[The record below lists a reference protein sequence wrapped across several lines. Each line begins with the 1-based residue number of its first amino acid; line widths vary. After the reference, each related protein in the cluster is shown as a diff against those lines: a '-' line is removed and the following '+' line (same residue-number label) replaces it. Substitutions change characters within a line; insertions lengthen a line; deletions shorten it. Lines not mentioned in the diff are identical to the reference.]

1 MSIENPFDYFK
12 DGSGSV
18 FIDTRSEK
26 TILKETLL
34 DVSERESRVDAV
46 ERWIDGRGSG
56 CCQFT
61 STLQVTDFLA
71 KLAVSIGGE
80 SILDPVCGTGLLLA
94 KVAASTG
101 AKNICGVELNSE
113 VSEIARLVIPE
124 CGKVFCNDALKA
136 GGDVDPRYDLIVGEP
151 PMGVKLDSSYEI
163 PTSKK
168 GITIFSDAL
177 VTWAVDRLAS
187 NGTAIFLLPVT
198 FLTGQS
204 VKMRDYLQ
212 SVGISV
218 RACIHVPSGSL
229 KATMVQ
235 SYVVVLDRVQREDT
249 FIAQYSSDVGHQK
262 EIIKN
267 FENDGNAKRPA
278 QGRMVKLVNFK
289 GYNHYDA
296 QERLKQLVPRMRL
309 NEVSSDSLFKKI
321 VRATKLDYEFVGSSN
336 VLYLKL
342 VGKVFASVNR
352 SDMPDSLSNFMQ
364 LVVNEDVANAHFLAH
379 YFNSDVG
386 QTILWKTRTVGS
398 AIPRISLASLKAEA
412 FYLPDYDIQLKV
424 LDSISRIKSL
434 RAEINEIESDIWNAP
449 AKIGVHAER
458 IEVVNHKDSFDDWL
472 ETLPFPLA
480 SILWRYHA
488 HSGSAREK
496 SEILLHFFEA
506 LAEFFATI
514 NLSAI
519 RTDQELWAE
528 HSVVLNQALDKEH
541 LSYDRATFGLWKCV
555 NEFLSKRI
563 RKLLDDDFERASMLY
578 RIKNRDVLNMLLS
591 KDLVRILQAA
601 NSIRNSHAH
610 GGVASPREDASIHR
624 NLEGLIADTR
634 KFVGNNWKQYELVQP
649 SDCRFSG
656 GMLEYKVKRIMGTR
670 TPFETVE
677 RRTIIGMEDE
687 RLHLLSPDGDRAL
700 ELIPFIRVM
709 PSPKAESNACY
720 YYNRKQGDHQRYVS
734 YHFESESEIE
744 VAFVDTNEA
753 IHALNGNV

>member
-1 MSIENPFDYFK
+1 MSFEDAISAFGGSFGEDVFGFK
-12 DGSGSV
+12 REE
-18 FIDTRSEK
+18 TR
-26 TILKETLL
+26 LKEALL
-34 DVSERESRVDAV
+34 DISDRGTRVNAV
-46 ERWIDGRGSG
+46 EGWIRTQGPGY
-56 CCQFT
+56 CQFA
-61 STLQVTDFLA
+61 STLPVTAFLGR
-71 KLAVSIGGE
+71 LATAIGGD
-80 SILDPVCGTGLLLA
+80 SVLDPVCGTGLLLA
-94 KVAASTG
+94 RVSESIE
-101 AKNICGVELNSE
+101 AKEICGIELNSE
-113 VSEIARLVIPE
+113 VSEVARRILPE
-124 CGKVFCNDALKA
+124 SGNVVCGDALKVGA
-136 GGDVDPRYDLIVGEP
+136 DIAPRYDLIVGEP
-151 PMGVKLDSSYEI
+151 PMGVKLQSPYSV

-168 GITIFSDAL
+168 GIAIFSDAL
-177 VTWAVDRLAS
+177 VAWAVDRLS
-187 NGTAIFLLPVT
+187 RNGTAIFLMPVT

-235 SYVVVLDRVQREDT
+235 SYVVVLDRVQRDET

-262 EIIKN
+262 EVIKN
-267 FENDGNAKRPA
+267 FENDGHAKRPA
-278 QGRMVKLVNFK
+278 QGRMVKLGDFK
-289 GYNHYDA
+289 GYNHYEA
-296 QERLKQLVPRMRL
+296 HERLKQLVPRMQL
-309 NEVSSDSLFKKI
+309 NEVSSETLFVDIIRAKK
-321 VRATKLDYEFVGSSN
+321 TSDEFIDSSN
-336 VLYLKL
+336 ALYLRMA
-342 VGKVFASVNR
+342 GRIFASVNR
-352 SDMPDSLSNFMQ
+352 DEMPQSLNNFVQ
-364 LVVNEDVANAHFLAH
+364 LIVNKDVANAHFLAH

-386 QTILWKTRTVGS
+386 RTILEGTRTTGS
-398 AIPRISLASLKAEA
+398 VAPMISLSNFKGEA
-412 FYLPDYDIQLKV
+412 FYIPDYEIQLKI
-424 LDSISRIKSL
+424 LDSVSQLESL

-449 AKIGVHAER
+449 SKVDGHIER
-458 IEVVNHKDSFDDWL
+458 INRVNHEDSFDGWL

-488 HSGSAREK
+488 HSGSVREK

-514 NLSAI
+514 HLSAI
-519 RTDQELWAE
+519 RTDQEFWTE
-528 HSVVLNQALDKEH
+528 HSVVLNQALEKEH
-541 LSYDRATFGLWKCV
+541 LSYNRATFGLWKCV

-601 NSIRNSHAH
+601 NSIRNNHAH
-610 GGVASPREDASIHR
+610 GGVASQREDASIHR
-624 NLEGLIADTR
+624 NLEELITDTR
-634 KFVGNNWKQYELVQP
+634 KFTGNNWKQYELVQP

-677 RRTIIGMEDE
+677 RRTITGMEDE
-687 RLHLLSPDGDRAL
+687 RLHLLGPDGDRAL

-709 PSPKAESNACY
+709 PSPKTESNACY

-744 VAFVDTNEA
+744 VAFVDTDEA

>member
-1 MSIENPFDYFK
+1 MNIEDPFSYFRQK
-12 DGSGSV
+12 FGGDFFGQRPEETRLKEALLDISDRGSRVNTVEAWIRAQGPEYCQFASTLPVTAFLGRLATAIGGGSV
-18 FIDTRSEK
+18 
-26 TILKETLL
+26 
-34 DVSERESRVDAV
+34 
-46 ERWIDGRGSG
+46 
-56 CCQFT
+56 
-61 STLQVTDFLA
+61 
-71 KLAVSIGGE
+71 
-80 SILDPVCGTGLLLA
+80 LDPVCGTGLLLA
-94 KVAASTG
+94 RVSESIE
-101 AKNICGVELNSE
+101 AKETCGIELNSE
-113 VSEIARLVIPE
+113 VSEIARRILPE
-124 CGKVFCNDALKA
+124 SANVVCGDALKV
-136 GGDVDPRYDLIVGEP
+136 GVDIAPRYDLIIGEP
-151 PMGVKLDSSYEI
+151 PMGVKLNSAYHVPS
-163 PTSKK
+163 SKK

-177 VTWAVDRLAS
+177 VSWAVDRLS
-187 NGTAIFLLPVT
+187 PGGTAIFLLPVT

-235 SYVVVLDRVQREDT
+235 SYVVVLDRVQRDGT

-262 EIIKN
+262 EVIKN
-267 FENDGNAKRPA
+267 FENDENAKRPA
-278 QGRMVKLVNFK
+278 QGRMVKLSDFK
-289 GYNHYDA
+289 GYNHYEA
-296 QERLKQLVPRMRL
+296 HERLKQLVPRMQL
-309 NEVSSDSLFKKI
+309 NEVSSETLFVDIIRAKK
-321 VRATKLDYEFVGSSN
+321 TSDEFLDSSN
-336 VLYLKL
+336 ALYLRMAGRIF
-342 VGKVFASVNR
+342 VSVNR
-352 SDMPDSLSNFMQ
+352 DEMPQSLNNFVQ
-364 LVVNEDVANAHFLAH
+364 LVVNKDVANAHFLAH

-386 QTILWKTRTVGS
+386 RTILEGTRTTGS
-398 AIPRISLASLKAEA
+398 VAPMISLSNFKGEA
-412 FYLPDYDIQLKV
+412 FYIPDYEIQLKI
-424 LDSISRIKSL
+424 LDSVSQLESL

-449 AKIGVHAER
+449 SKVDGHIER
-458 IEVVNHKDSFDDWL
+458 INRVNHEDSFDGWL

-488 HSGSAREK
+488 HSGSVREK

-514 NLSAI
+514 HLSAI
-519 RTDQELWAE
+519 RTDQEFWTE
-528 HSVVLNQALDKEH
+528 HSVVLNQALEKEH
-541 LSYDRATFGLWKCV
+541 LSYNRATFGLWKCV

-601 NSIRNSHAH
+601 NSIRNNHAH
-610 GGVASPREDASIHR
+610 GGVASQREDASIHR
-624 NLEGLIADTR
+624 NLEELITDTR
-634 KFVGNNWKQYELVQP
+634 KFTGNNWKQYELVQP

-656 GMLEYKVKRIMGTR
+656 GMLEYKVKRIMGMR

-677 RRTIIGMEDE
+677 RRTITGMEDE
-687 RLHLLSPDGDRAL
+687 RLHLLGPDGDRAL

-709 PSPKAESNACY
+709 PSPKTESNACY

-744 VAFVDTNEA
+744 VAFVDTDEA